1 MRLGLARR
9 ISKFAMAS
17 LRTSITCLAL
27 TTAFVAGHAIVA
39 HAAPITVVTDA
50 SWLAKNSTPG
60 AGWNTSA
67 AFDTTAD
74 GGWVPATVG
83 IPDCSGDQDCI
94 WYDGQFSATEQAY
107 FRTTFVLNGSP
118 ASGSLVGGADDDATI
133 WINGVVVY
141 NVFDGLASAFGPVD
155 IAAHLVPG
163 VNLIAVLADDNLF
176 FGNQHTFHAQITAD
190 VAEATAVPEPASLIL
205 LGTGAVGLVAKVRRR
220 KQLQTR

>member
-1 MRLGLARR
+1 MGLGLARR
-9 ISKFAMAS
+9 IGKFGIAS
-17 LRTSITCLAL
+17 LRTSVKCLAL
-27 TTAFVAGHAIVA
+27 TTAFVAGHAIVGY
-39 HAAPITVVTDA
+39 AAPITVTTDA

-74 GGWVPATVG
+74 GGWVPATADP
-83 IPDCSGDQDCI
+83 PDCSGQQDCI
-94 WYDGQFSATEQAY
+94 WYDGQFSTTEQAY
-107 FRTTFVLNGSP
+107 FRTTFFLNGSP

-133 WINGVVVY
+133 WINGIVVY

-155 IAAHLVPG
+155 ITPHLVPG
-163 VNLIAVLADDNLF
+163 VNLIAVFADDNLF
-176 FGNQHTFHAQITAD
+176 WGNQHTFHAQITAD
-190 VAEATAVPEPASLIL
+190 VAESTAVPEPASLVL